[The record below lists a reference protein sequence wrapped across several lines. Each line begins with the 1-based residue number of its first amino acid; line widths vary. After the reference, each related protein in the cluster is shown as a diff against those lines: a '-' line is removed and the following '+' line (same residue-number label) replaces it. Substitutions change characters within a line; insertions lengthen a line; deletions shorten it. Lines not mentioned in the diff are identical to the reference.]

1 MTINIRNIVQNSQ
14 DRWEY
19 MAGQGFQCNLLI
31 SPYNKRITVYDF
43 SPTLYNGA
51 EEMIQIVTEK
61 ALEYELD
68 KIWLKTRAKW
78 EAEFLSN
85 GKVKLEA
92 SIPGYYSDNETAL
105 VLAKYLS
112 VQRETPSKASNKNH
126 AIKLV
131 YNNILGRTHRPSIP
145 PGIVLSQGQAAN
157 CRDLALLYSKV
168 FATYPFPIF
177 NSDFLKLTMEQNVYY
192 ILAWYNEEVVAAASA
207 EINTLD
213 KNAEVTDFAVLPKW
227 RGKGLASCLL
237 DHMEGVLKDKGINC
251 LYTIARSSSIGMN
264 KVFANFG
271 YGFRGLLVNNCNIAG
286 GFEDMNVWSKTI

>member
-1 MTINIRNIVQNSQ
+1 MTINFKNIVQNSQ

-19 MAGQGFQCNLLI
+19 AAGKGFQCNLLI

-43 SPTLYNGA
+43 SPGLANGV
-51 EEMIQIVTEK
+51 EEMVQIVTEK

-68 KIWLKTRAKW
+68 KIWLKSRAKW
-78 EAEFLSN
+78 EEEFVRS
-85 GKVKLEA
+85 KMKLEA
-92 SIPGYYSDNETAL
+92 SIPGYYGGNETAL

-112 VQRETPSKASNKNH
+112 EQREVPSKSSNKNH
-126 AIKLV
+126 AIELV
-131 YNNILGRTHRPSIP
+131 YDALEGTHKSLIPS
-145 PGIVLSQGQAAN
+145 GIVLRRAQAIN
-157 CRDLALLYSKV
+157 CQDLASLYGKV

-237 DHMEGVLKDKGINC
+237 EHMEDVLKNKGIRC

-271 YGFRGLLVNNCNIAG
+271 YGFRGVLVNNCNISG